1 MADVKMVTRRVV
13 KSNTYKVYKVEG
25 TTLIEIG
32 EEKVKGKVSEKE
44 LCKKYNV
51 PKVVVDCV
59 ATDKAI
65 YGMPVDEFMKYAKEI
80 SKEEN

>member
-51 PKVVVDCV
+51 PKVVVDCI
-59 ATDKAI
+59 ATDKVV

-80 SKEEN
+80 NKEEN